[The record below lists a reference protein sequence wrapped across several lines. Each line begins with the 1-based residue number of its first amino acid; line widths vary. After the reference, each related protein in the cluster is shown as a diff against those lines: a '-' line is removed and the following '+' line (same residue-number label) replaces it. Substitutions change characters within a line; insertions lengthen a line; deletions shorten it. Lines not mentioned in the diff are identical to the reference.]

1 MPTIRPFR
9 DYDEHDVINLF
20 AYSGSLPVNK
30 GTFVKLQA
38 GWKNTD
44 ELQRLGAVGGTFT
57 NTVSERYG
65 VNAKVAAALSGS
77 TVLGMLLYDV
87 KETDENGEKLI
98 FNPRKA
104 AEMDVVLSGQSV
116 PVLTRGVVLYSGS
129 QLATDDPAL
138 GATLYSDNNGALT
151 TTSGGG
157 SSLGL
162 ALGQKDDNNHVLVR
176 INL

>member
-20 AYSGSLPVNK
+20 AYSGDLPVNK

-65 VNAKVAAALSGS
+65 VNAKVAAATSGA

-87 KETDENGEKLI
+87 K
-98 FNPRKA
+98 
-104 AEMDVVLSGQSV
+104 
-116 PVLTRGVVLYSGS
+116 
-129 QLATDDPAL
+129 
-138 GATLYSDNNGALT
+138 
-151 TTSGGG
+151 
-157 SSLGL
+157 
-162 ALGQKDDNNHVLVR
+162 
-176 INL
+176 